1 MSLFPT
7 KILLAN
13 DGSEEAE
20 LAARTAID
28 LTDATNSELHIS
40 YVGALPNFLK
50 GGPGTR
56 DYDGVMYEQI
66 ERESREMLRK
76 LSWRVKVAGGTVA
89 AAHFRMGKVAEE
101 IVDLAAELR
110 AGLIVMGS
118 RGRGGLRR
126 LLMGSVSDPVV
137 RHAHCS
143 VMIVRGERHGEEEQ
157 ASPLGKILL
166 AFDGSKASSEAARA
180 ATEIANATNSML
192 HIVYVLQ
199 TDQYK
204 PYPGLEMWEGWEE
217 GLERAKR
224 HSRSWVEG
232 KAERIRGEG
241 VKAVE
246 THLALGEPDEEILR
260 LAEEL
265 GISLIV
271 VGSRGLGRI
280 RRLLIGSV
288 SDSVVRRAHCPVL
301 VVRVAEAMSSR
312 KERCA

>member
-1 MSLFPT
+1 VSIFPT

-13 DGSEEAE
+13 DGSEAE

-28 LTDATNSELHIS
+28 LTDAMISELHIS
-40 YVGALPNFLK
+40 YVGVLPKFLK

-76 LSWRVKVAGGTVA
+76 LAWRVKVASGTVA
-89 AAHFRMGKVAEE
+89 AAHLRMGQADEE

-110 AGLIVMGS
+110 ADLIVMVS
-118 RGRGGLRR
+118 RGRGGLKR
-126 LLMGSVSDPVV
+126 LLMGSVSHPVV

-143 VMIVRGERHGEEEQ
+143 VMVVRGEWHGEEEQ

-166 AFDGSKASSEAARA
+166 AFEPSKASSEAARA
-180 ATEIANATNSML
+180 ATEIANATNSKL
-192 HIVYVLQ
+192 HIVYVLKP
-199 TDQYK
+199 DQYK
-204 PYPGLEMWEGWEE
+204 PYPGPEMWVGWEE

-224 HSRSWVEG
+224 HSCSWVEG
-232 KAERIRGEG
+232 QAKRIRGEG
-241 VKAVE
+241 VKVVE
-246 THLALGEPDEEILR
+246 AHLALGKPDEEIVR

-265 GISLIV
+265 GMSLIV

-301 VVRVAEAMSSR
+301 VVRVGEAMSSR
-312 KERCA
+312 KERSA